1 MDRSPD
7 STVVDPEGH
16 LVAMENEHIRVLEIR
31 LPHGAELPMHS
42 HPPRAIVAI
51 NSYRLKSTDEEG
63 LVSILERRSG
73 ETFWSDGEEH
83 AAEVLVGPTHTIEIE
98 LKHLAVNH

>member
-1 MDRSPD
+1 MERSRD

-31 LPHGAELPMHS
+31 LPQGAELPVHS
-42 HPPRAIVAI
+42 HPPRLIVAM
-51 NSYRLKSTDEEG
+51 NSYRLKSTDETG
-63 LVSILERRSG
+63 RVSILERRPG

-83 AAEVLVGPTHTIEIE
+83 AAEVLAGPVHAIEIE
-98 LKHLAVNH
+98 LKHLA